1 MQQVFT
7 HRVLLKKN
15 DLDKSESEVDKL
27 DIDKLQNVPSN
38 LSNVKSEKD
47 KFAVD
52 KLVLTD

>member
-1 MQQVFT
+1 MQQVFR

-27 DIDKLQNVPSN
+27 DIDKLQNVTSN
-38 LSNVKSEKD
+38 LSNLKSEKD
-47 KFAVD
+47 KSAVD

>member
-27 DIDKLQNVPSN
+27 DIDKLQNVSSN
-38 LSNVKSEKD
+38 LSNLKSEKD

>member
-1 MQQVFT
+1 MFI

-27 DIDKLQNVPSN
+27 DIDKLQNVTSN
-38 LSNVKSEKD
+38 LSNLKSEKD

>member
-1 MQQVFT
+1 MQQVFR

-27 DIDKLQNVPSN
+27 DIDKLQNVTSN
-38 LSNVKSEKD
+38 LSNLKSEKD

>member
-1 MQQVFT
+1 MQQVFI

-27 DIDKLQNVPSN
+27 DIYKLQNVPSN

>member
-1 MQQVFT
+1 MQQVFR

-27 DIDKLQNVPSN
+27 DIDKLQNVTSN
-38 LSNVKSEKD
+38 LSNLISEKD